1 MHMSM
6 PAPKQR
12 PYVPLLR
19 LGDAVPAV
27 ALVDERGRPFDLAA
41 TRRTTVLSFLYTR
54 CSDER
59 MCPLVA
65 AKFARLQQLLRGTP
79 IRLVTITLDPGY
91 DTPPVLQR
99 YGAAFGA
106 DPARWSLVTGA
117 PAAVDEL
124 AARLG
129 VAVERPHPGTIVHTE
144 AAIVLDEQG
153 SVARVVDGATWLPE
167 DLAAEA
173 RSVAALP
180 QSPLLRLRLWLS
192 TSASALCG
200 GRGATPVTVG
210 AALAVLLVL
219 VLALGVTF
227 ARAFRRPAPTR

>member
-1 MHMSM
+1 
-6 PAPKQR
+6 
-12 PYVPLLR
+12 
-19 LGDAVPAV
+19 
-27 ALVDERGRPFDLAA
+27 
-41 TRRTTVLSFLYTR
+41 
-54 CSDER
+54 
-59 MCPLVA
+59 VA
-65 AKFARLQQLLRGTP
+65 AKFARLQRQLHGTP
-79 IRLVTITLDPGY
+79 ISLVTITLDPGY
-91 DTPPVLQR
+91 DTPQVLRR
-99 YGAAFGA
+99 YGAAYGA

-129 VAVERPHPGTIVHTE
+129 VTVERPHPGTIVHTE
-144 AAIVLDEQG
+144 AAIVLDQRG
-153 SVARVVDGATWLPE
+153 SVARVADGATWLPE

-210 AALAVLLVL
+210 AALVVLAALI
-219 VLALGVTF
+219 LALGLTF